1 CIPPNLCFGASTMA
15 KRPAK
20 PDNQSWLSPYLVV
33 KDADA
38 ALAFYEKAFGLKKKL
53 SMPGPD
59 GRTMHAE
66 VLWHDIT
73 IMFGPEQPGQPAKTP
88 ASSGVRPAIG
98 LYLYCEDVDA
108 VYKRALA
115 AGAKS
120 DRAPQTM
127 FSGDRVCAVI
137 DPDGY
142 LWSFGMWLISI
153 PAKLRNDF

>member
-1 CIPPNLCFGASTMA
+1 MG

-38 ALAFYEKAFGLKKKL
+38 ALAFYEKAFGFKKKF
-53 SMPGPD
+53 SFPGPD
-59 GRTMHAE
+59 GRTGHAE

-73 IMFGPEQPGQPAKTP
+73 IMFGPEQPGMPTKAP
-88 ASSGVRPAIG
+88 ASSGERPAVG

-120 DRAPQTM
+120 DRAPQDM
-127 FSGDRVCAVI
+127 FYGDRVCAVI

-142 LWSFGMWLISI
+142 VWSFGTNV
-153 PAKLRNDF
+153 ADFDPSKAPK